1 MEKENYL
8 TTGELAHIMGITKHT
23 LFHYDDIGLFSPE
36 IIKGNGY
43 RYYSIYQM
51 ETLDTIL
58 LLKDLG
64 MPLKEI
70 KTFLN
75 KRSPQTILN
84 VFQDRKKQIDIQI
97 NKLNHMKKWISSKEK
112 KINEA
117 TSQDFSQIII
127 KEYPQRY
134 YISRKASPFNE
145 KEIYTGT
152 NELITEYFKAG
163 NHGHY
168 EVAYFQNIHMIE
180 NHIYDAYT
188 HSGLILTE
196 KPQMKNYHTLPAGQ
210 YLTAYHVGPWET
222 INEAYERL
230 LQYKND
236 FQLNTYEQFIE
247 YYIVDNFITDNIQE
261 YVTEISIHIKP
272 TKQK

>member
-1 MEKENYL
+1 MERENYL
-8 TTGELAHIMGITKHT
+8 TTGELAHIMGISKHT

-36 IIKGNGY
+36 IIKENGY

-75 KRSPQTILN
+75 HRSPQTILN
-84 VFQDRKKQIDIQI
+84 VFHERKEQIDQQIQ
-97 NKLNHMKKWISSKEK
+97 KLHHMKKWISSKEE

-117 TSQDFSQIII
+117 TSQDFSQITI
-127 KEYPQRY
+127 KSYPQRY
-134 YISRKASPFNE
+134 YISKESSHNTE
-145 KEIYTGT
+145 KEIYTDI
-152 NELITEYFKAG
+152 NALISEYFEAG

-168 EVAYFQNIHMIE
+168 EVTYFQSLKKIE
-180 NHIYDAYT
+180 NHIYNTYT
-188 HSGLILTE
+188 HAGLLFNE
-196 KPQMKNYHTLPAGQ
+196 KPHMKNYHILPAGQ
-210 YLTAYHVGPWET
+210 YLTVYHIGHWET

-230 LQYKND
+230 LQYKEEHHIVTD
-236 FQLNTYEQFIE
+236 QQFIE
-247 YYIVDNFITDNIQE
+247 YYIVDNFMTDNMQE
-261 YVTEISIHIKP
+261 YVTEISIYIKP
-272 TKQK
+272 TQED